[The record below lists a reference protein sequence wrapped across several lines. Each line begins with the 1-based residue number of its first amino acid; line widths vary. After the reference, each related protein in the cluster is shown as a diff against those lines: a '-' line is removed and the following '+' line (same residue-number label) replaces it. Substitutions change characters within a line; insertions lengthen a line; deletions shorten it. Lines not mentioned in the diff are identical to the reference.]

1 MFSHLA
7 LCFRRQIVENMP
19 DPLCPLFEELYLN
32 VRTAMVVCCQSVTTL
47 SSDAD
52 RCCQQ
57 DGQQEGLRR
66 AAVRRAAK
74 SGQPESWL
82 PWTHQM
88 DGPHYM
94 TVNG

>member
-19 DPLCPLFEELYLN
+19 DPLSPLFEELYL
-32 VRTAMVVCCQSVTTL
+32 T
-47 SSDAD
+47 
-52 RCCQQ
+52 